1 MHGGQVFEVPHGR
14 LGGHVA
20 AEDETGQADQPP
32 VGRAPGVRGLRQ
44 PGVVGCVEV
53 AHEDRD
59 VALGG
64 VVARSQL
71 RLEVFVGGLVAGQG
85 LDEDALP
92 NLALG
97 QRLAAAVEK
106 LGLVLADAFPDEVG
120 AELDH
125 VFSGGV
131 SFGRYRGSRRGE

>member
-1 MHGGQVFEVPHGR
+1 M
-14 LGGHVA
+14 
-20 AEDETGQADQPP
+20 
-32 VGRAPGVRGLRQ
+32 
-44 PGVVGCVEV
+44 
-53 AHEDRD
+53 
-59 VALGG
+59 
-64 VVARSQL
+64 ARSQL